1 MNITGVDTAADSTVD
16 VYHILDTE
24 EAVETAAE
32 TGALQSAAAAATYG
46 LTRSLEATSAAL
58 GTENTLSYEQIR
70 SADGKVTVG
79 EGSISFHTT
88 SFSVYYVVAGTNK
101 YSDWGT
107 NASELTNGETVTYY
121 IEAGTTL
128 TFISANNVTWTR
140 TSGDGTYFTANRSTF
155 TVAANAPTG
164 TTATYTFTWRSSG
177 KDYSA
182 TLTFIVSDHNEIIK
196 QSIAGY
202 PVILSILDYSQNS
215 SAYGSMPSEP
225 GVTLDVTYRHIS
237 QSGSNYAVQDGRTT
251 FSSSSTGIISEDIVN
266 ALVTST
272 DGSSTVGIY
281 DADGSDC
288 MAYISGIEW
297 DKVLTVLANLNAVK
311 ATDGTILTTDN
322 MSQYEVIPYV
332 IKLMSATDVGWHIDC
347 VVKPTSDI
355 TLSYDLN
362 LKNYIAPGITLPN
375 TSVGKSPLTATV
387 GSIEGLTNNVIDATL
402 NGEDYH
408 LTFLGWSTDPNA
420 TTPTYQPDGSITIED
435 DTVLYAVW
443 KDEKAPGSLTIKKV
457 VTGANDQSFIF
468 NVTGTNG
475 YSAQVVIT
483 GAGSVTLTGLQP
495 GAYTVTEDT
504 DWSWRFSLQSGTSN
518 PQTVTIIG
526 GGSAE
531 VSFTNVKKTDQKWL
545 DDESSVKNEF
555 ATVTE
560 TEVSDDDAV

>member
-1 MNITGVDTAADSTVD
+1 M
-16 VYHILDTE
+16 
-24 EAVETAAE
+24 
-32 TGALQSAAAAATYG
+32 
-46 LTRSLEATSAAL
+46 
-58 GTENTLSYEQIR
+58 
-70 SADGKVTVG
+70 
-79 EGSISFHTT
+79 
-88 SFSVYYVVAGTNK
+88 
-101 YSDWGT
+101 
-107 NASELTNGETVTYY
+107 
-121 IEAGTTL
+121 
-128 TFISANNVTWTR
+128 TWNR
-140 TSGDGTYFTANRSTF
+140 TSGTGTYFTTSGSTF
-155 TVAANAPTG
+155 TVAANAPIG
-164 TTATYTFTWRSSG
+164 TTATYTFSWGEKKGRS
-177 KDYSA
+177 SA
-182 TLTFIVSDHNEIIK
+182 TLIFIVSDHNEIIK

-225 GVTLDVTYRHIS
+225 GVTLNVNYRHIY
-237 QSGSNYAVQDGRTT
+237 QSGSNYAVQNDRIA

-266 ALVTST
+266 VLVNST

-311 ATDGTILTTDN
+311 ATDGTTLTTSN
-322 MSQYEVIPYV
+322 MSNYEVIPYV

-347 VVKPTSDI
+347 VVKPKSDI

-362 LKNYIAPGITLPN
+362 LKNYITPGITLPS
-375 TSVGKSPLTATV
+375 TSVGKPPLTATV
-387 GSIEGLTNNVIDATL
+387 GSITGLTNDVIDATL

-420 TTPTYQPDGSITIED
+420 TSATYQPGGSITIED

-443 KDEKAPGSLTIKKV
+443 KDEKAPGSLTIIKT
-457 VTGANDQSFIF
+457 VTGASDQSFIF

-504 DWSWRFSLQSGTSN
+504 DWSWRFSLQSGTSIQ
-518 PQTVTIIG
+518 QTVTISG

-545 DDESSVKNEF
+545 DDESSCVNRF
-555 ATVTE
+555 A
-560 TEVSDDDAV
+560 EVSSDEE

>member
-1 MNITGVDTAADSTVD
+1 MNITGVDTAADNTVD

-79 EGSISFHTT
+79 EGRISFHTS
-88 SFSVYYVVAGTNK
+88 SFSVYYVVAGTNG
-101 YSDWGT
+101 YSTWET
-107 NASELTNGETVTYY
+107 NASELSNNDTVTYY

-128 TFISANNVTWTR
+128 TFINANNVTWNR
-140 TSGDGTYFTANRSTF
+140 TSGTDTYFTASGSTF
-155 TVAANAPTG
+155 TVAADAPTG
-164 TTATYTFTWRSSG
+164 TTATYTFSWGEKKGRS
-177 KDYSA
+177 SA

-225 GVTLDVTYRHIS
+225 GVTLNVNYRHIY
-237 QSGSNYAVQDGRTT
+237 QNGSNYAVQNDRIA
-251 FSSSSTGIISEDIVN
+251 FSSTSTGIISEDIVN

-297 DKVLTVLANLNAVK
+297 DKVLTVLAKLNAVK
-311 ATDGTILTTDN
+311 ATDGTTLTTSN
-322 MSQYEVIPYV
+322 MSNYEVIPYV

-347 VVKPTSDI
+347 VVKPKSDI

-362 LKNYIAPGITLPN
+362 LKNYIAPGITLPS

-387 GSIEGLTNNVIDATL
+387 GSITGLTDNVIHATL

-420 TTPTYQPDGSITIED
+420 TSATYQPNESITISEN
-435 DTVLYAVW
+435 TVLYAVW
-443 KDEKAPGSLTIKKV
+443 KGVRATGDLTITKSGLESSESAIFT
-457 VTGANDQSFIF
+457 VTVGSDTYTVAL
-468 NVTGTNG
+468 TG
-475 YSAQVVIT
+475 SDA
-483 GAGSVTLTGLQP
+483 SVTLTGLQT
-495 GAYTVTEDT
+495 GASYSVTETNWSWSYTSTQPNAATGQILADETVT
-504 DWSWRFSLQSGTSN
+504 
-518 PQTVTIIG
+518 
-526 GGSAE
+526 A
-531 VSFTNVKKTDQKWL
+531 SFTNNKTEKWL
-545 DDESSVKNEF
+545 YDEDVKHNVF
-555 ATVTE
+555 GQTTA
-560 TEVSDDDAV
+560 SGQ

>member
-1 MNITGVDTAADSTVD
+1 MKTCGAAD
-16 VYHILDTE
+16 
-24 EAVETAAE
+24 
-32 TGALQSAAAAATYG
+32 
-46 LTRSLEATSAAL
+46 TSADAQWSNPA
-58 GTENTLSYEQIR
+58 G
-70 SADGKVTVG
+70 A
-79 EGSISFHTT
+79 
-88 SFSVYYVVAGTNK
+88 SVYFTTKGN
-101 YSDWGT
+101 
-107 NASELTNGETVTYY
+107 NAPSITVSSNAPLGYTVTY
-121 IEAGTTL
+121 TL
-128 TFISANNVTWTR
+128 SWGNGG
-140 TSGDGTYFTANRSTF
+140 SGGGR
-155 TVAANAPTG
+155 PG
-164 TTATYTFTWRSSG
+164 SG
-177 KDYSA
+177 GGSSA

-215 SAYGSMPSEP
+215 SAYGTMPAEP
-225 GVTLDVTYRHIS
+225 GLTLDVNYRHIY
-237 QSGSNYAVQDGRTT
+237 QNGNNYAVKDGRTT
-251 FSSSSTGIISEDIVN
+251 FSNTATGIISESIVD

-311 ATDGTILTTDN
+311 ATDGTTLTTSN
-322 MSQYEVIPYV
+322 MSNYEVIPYV

-347 VVKPTSDI
+347 VVKPKSDI

-362 LKNYIAPGITLPN
+362 LKNYIAPGITLPS

-420 TTPTYQPDGSITIED
+420 TTATYQPGGSITIED

-443 KDEKAPGSLTIKKV
+443 KDEKAPGSLTIIKT
-457 VTGANDQSFIF
+457 VTGASDQSFIF

-504 DWSWRFSLQSGTSN
+504 DWSWRFSLQSGTSIQ
-518 PQTVTIIG
+518 QTVTISG

-545 DDESSVKNEF
+545 DDESSCVNRF
-555 ATVTE
+555 A
-560 TEVSDDDAV
+560 EVSSDEE

>member
-1 MNITGVDTAADSTVD
+1 M
-16 VYHILDTE
+16 
-24 EAVETAAE
+24 
-32 TGALQSAAAAATYG
+32 
-46 LTRSLEATSAAL
+46 EATSAAL

-79 EGSISFHTT
+79 EGRISFHTN
-88 SFSVYYVVAGTNK
+88 SFSVYYVVAGTNDAL
-101 YSDWGT
+101 YWET
-107 NASELTNGETVTYY
+107 NAAELSNGDEVIYY

-128 TFISANNVTWTR
+128 QFIEHSNT
-140 TSGDGTYFTANRSTF
+140 GGTNMTNAQWSNPAGASVYFTTKGNNAPSITVSSNAPLGYTVTF
-155 TVAANAPTG
+155 TLSWGNG
-164 TTATYTFTWRSSG
+164 GSG
-177 KDYSA
+177 GGRPGSGGGSSA

-215 SAYGSMPSEP
+215 SAYGTMPAEP

-311 ATDGTILTTDN
+311 ATDGTTLTTSN
-322 MSQYEVIPYV
+322 MSNYEVIPYV

-347 VVKPTSDI
+347 VVKPKSDI

-362 LKNYIAPGITLPN
+362 LKNYIAPGITLPS

-420 TTPTYQPDGSITIED
+420 TTPTYQPDGSITISEN
-435 DTVLYAVW
+435 TVLYAVW
-443 KDEKAPGSLTIKKV
+443 KGVRATGDLTITKSGLESSESAIFT
-457 VTGANDQSFIF
+457 VTVGSDTYTVAL
-468 NVTGTNG
+468 TG
-475 YSAQVVIT
+475 SDA
-483 GAGSVTLTGLQP
+483 SVTLTGLQT
-495 GAYTVTEDT
+495 GASYSVTETNWSWSYTSTQPNAATGQILADETVT
-504 DWSWRFSLQSGTSN
+504 
-518 PQTVTIIG
+518 
-526 GGSAE
+526 A
-531 VSFTNVKKTDQKWL
+531 SFTNNKTEKWL
-545 DDESSVKNEF
+545 YDEDVKHNVF
-555 ATVTE
+555 GQTTA
-560 TEVSDDDAV
+560 SGQ